1 MDKLRIGVIGCGAIG
16 RQHIARINERFSN
29 AEIVAVSDIFL
40 EGARKVGEPIGAS
53 VYNNSADLVYDD
65 DVDAVIC
72 TSTTLAHRE
81 TIIQAIEAGKPIFVE
96 KPMTSSAAESKA
108 VVDAEIR
115 GGKHLVQV
123 GFVRR
128 YDRGYQDM
136 KSLLDSGNFG
146 EALYSRTL
154 VWNKDVSRDYD
165 NQLVINDASVID
177 IDTQRWLLNDEYE
190 SAQVFFPKQSSRCH
204 AGLNDPQILML
215 HFKSGMI
222 TTMEVFMNAH
232 FGYDHNCEIICENGT
247 IELPAIPY
255 PAYRLDGGMTVPL
268 RGDWHDRFAEAYNY
282 EMRDWIDST
291 LKGEVNG
298 PNAWDGYVVN
308 SVMKALLA
316 SQLSGEQEPIVTGP
330 MPDFY
335 KK

>member
-1 MDKLRIGVIGCGAIG
+1 
-16 RQHIARINERFSN
+16 
-29 AEIVAVSDIFL
+29 
-40 EGARKVGEPIGAS
+40 
-53 VYNNSADLVYDD
+53 
-65 DVDAVIC
+65 
-72 TSTTLAHRE
+72 
-81 TIIQAIEAGKPIFVE
+81 
-96 KPMTSSAAESKA
+96 
-108 VVDAEIR
+108 
-115 GGKHLVQV
+115 
-123 GFVRR
+123 
-128 YDRGYQDM
+128 
-136 KSLLDSGNFG
+136 
-146 EALYSRTL
+146 
-154 VWNKDVSRDYD
+154 
-165 NQLVINDASVID
+165 
-177 IDTQRWLLNDEYE
+177 
-190 SAQVFFPKQSSRCH
+190 
-204 AGLNDPQILML
+204 
-215 HFKSGMI
+215 
-222 TTMEVFMNAH
+222 MNAH